1 MAPPGLQ
8 GLMGVVY
15 RTSYGPLN
23 PCPLQIEKALPT
35 LPTLGFSLNL
45 SLRSPGQSLQPL
57 RTVVPKV

>member
-1 MAPPGLQ
+1 MAPSGLQ

-23 PCPLQIEKALPT
+23 HCHIQAEEA

-45 SLRSPGQSLQPL
+45 SLRSPGLSLQPF